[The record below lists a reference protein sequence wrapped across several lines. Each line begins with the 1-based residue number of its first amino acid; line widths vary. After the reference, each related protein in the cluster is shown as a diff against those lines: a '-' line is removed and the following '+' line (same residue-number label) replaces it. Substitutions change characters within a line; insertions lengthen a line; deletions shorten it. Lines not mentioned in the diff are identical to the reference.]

1 MRNRKGIIISFMIY
15 IRARLREHFNYE
27 RKTIKRTTLKL
38 RTISTPAILFNSKMK
53 LLQKSNMKFLT
64 IILLITVAQ
73 VQCFTMARK
82 HAMKQ
87 LIVDP
92 TEGSIKGAVRPM
104 GRHRHIRDILKAKNE
119 AANS

>member
-1 MRNRKGIIISFMIY
+1 MIY
-15 IRARLREHFNYE
+15 IRARLCEHFNYE

-53 LLQKSNMKFLT
+53 LLQKSNIKFLT

-73 VQCFTMARK
+73 IQCFTMARK
-82 HAMKQ
+82 QVMKQ
-87 LIVDP
+87 LIADP
-92 TEGSIKGAVRPM
+92 TEGSVRRAALGM
-104 GRHRHIRDILKAKNE
+104 GKRQQRLVDIFKAQIN

>member
-1 MRNRKGIIISFMIY
+1 MIY
-15 IRARLREHFNYE
+15 IRARLCEHFNYE
-27 RKTIKRTTLKL
+27 RKTIKRTTFAPLN
-38 RTISTPAILFNSKMK
+38 LFNSKMK
-53 LLQKSNMKFLT
+53 LLQKSNIKFLT

-73 VQCFTMARK
+73 IQCFTMARK

-92 TEGSIKGAVRPM
+92 TEGSTQGAVRPM

-119 AANS
+119 AAYS